1 MKLLFIAFLVYLLK
15 KFIDSKFFEK
25 SKQNENELLRKI
37 LSFIISLSIPIML
50 AFNAVKLLISYADP
64 LLLYIATGT
73 ENIFTKEN
81 LDLLKI
87 LPILYQVGSM
97 APMEIFLVSILS
109 LGCSTVV
116 VTGFYFILYVNSR
129 CRYYGAISVD
139 KTGNLFSQ
147 GLAPRQSQ
155 KLFLTLCQLRN

>member
-1 MKLLFIAFLVYLLK
+1 
-15 KFIDSKFFEK
+15 
-25 SKQNENELLRKI
+25 
-37 LSFIISLSIPIML
+37 ML
-50 AFNAVKLLISYADP
+50 TFNAVKLLISYADP

-129 CRYYGAISVD
+129 CSYYGAISVD